1 MFSTCVARG
10 IAAKLVLKSVGG
22 QVVTSLYCSSSS
34 TTTSAARANQKQGRK
49 RPDNERRR
57 MRREAWIQRR
67 HSSKPGP
74 AARTAAVA
82 SAVPVSEGEAAA
94 ATAAAVPASEGEAA
108 AAAAVLAPQGAAA
121 AATSLQ
127 GLAQSLVQVDMPA
140 ALGTASVV
148 PTPAAKTPPR
158 TWMWEPRNRLVAVAR
173 KIKETHLESPETV
186 RRPEAIGE
194 LNISL
199 SSMTEE
205 RTEEEEAK
213 GGEGAEPE
221 PVFRPP
227 PTPPPW
233 SRHFSSHPMRVLCT
247 FCFAGNRETRN
258 SRCSDCFRAQRENL
272 KK

>member
-1 MFSTCVARG
+1 
-10 IAAKLVLKSVGG
+10 
-22 QVVTSLYCSSSS
+22 
-34 TTTSAARANQKQGRK
+34 
-49 RPDNERRR
+49 

-94 ATAAAVPASEGEAA
+94 ATAAAVSASEGEAA

-127 GLAQSLVQVDMPA
+127 GLAQSLVQVEMPA
-140 ALGTASVV
+140 ALGAAYAA
-148 PTPAAKTPPR
+148 PTPAATTPPR

-199 SSMTEE
+199 SSMMMEE
-205 RTEEEEAK
+205 RTEEEEAE

-221 PVFRPP
+221 AVYRPP

-247 FCFAGNRETRN
+247 FCFAGNRETCN